1 VAVVPAM
8 PITSWPWLVIIAS
21 TIEQNMSSS
30 SQMANLMALTVPPGP
45 RAAYCAGA
53 GVAGAGV
60 GAGAAGGGLK
70 STFGATEIDFSFSTV
85 KFAFS
90 L

>member
-1 VAVVPAM
+1 MTRPVNGGTA
-8 PITSWPWLVIIAS
+8 TSAIATAAQHPGNRAS
-21 TIEQNMSSS
+21 TKRV
-30 SQMANLMALTVPPGP
+30 MALTVPPGP